1 MKYIALDIG
10 NVLFHCDFKPF
21 LNTLSKSLNITI
33 EDAQY
38 FLGRTQKLHDL
49 GYTVMAD
56 ELRDHFHIKSPI
68 IIEEI
73 LKSWN
78 ESVEPNLFILN
89 KLNDYSI
96 NDDLQIA
103 LLSNIGLEHASQV
116 DSYFEKFKYHYSFKK
131 CIKHFS
137 CFVGARK
144 PSSLFYQS
152 FLMEHPEYQGCLYI
166 DDIQE
171 NLDTGKRF
179 GFDAQM
185 FSLIT
190 DSEKALIYKIEN
202 LINP

>member
-1 MKYIALDIG
+1 MKYVALDIG
-10 NVLFHCDFKPF
+10 NVLFHCDFNPF
-21 LNTLSKSLNITI
+21 LKTLSKSLNITL

-56 ELRDHFHIKSPI
+56 ELRDHFHLKSPV

-73 LKSWN
+73 LVSWN
-78 ESVEPNLFILN
+78 SSVDPDLDILN
-89 KLNDYSI
+89 ELDDYSN
-96 NDDLQIA
+96 NDNLQIA
-103 LLSNIGLEHASQV
+103 LLSNIGLEHAAQV
-116 DSYFEKFKYHYSFKK
+116 ESLFKEHNILQK

-152 FLMEHPEYQGCLYI
+152 FLMEHPEYLGCLYI
-166 DDIQE
+166 DDVQE

-179 GFDAQM
+179 GFNSKK
-185 FSLIT
+185 FSLET
-190 DSEKALIYKIEN
+190 DPEGLLTGEIDN
-202 LINP
+202 LVRLP